1 MLRFMLQ
8 NCSRA
13 GYIKKRM
20 KGKRLSGNT
29 YLTEA
34 EPFLKQFAERS
45 AKNQQLVGAAGVH
58 IDVEN
63 FLAQVTRERRDGEE
77 DEYIPDEEQVI
88 APNYTTSSCS
98 IRKSSRD
105 VGVFSWYALHHCHSS
120 RGAPLLLWF

>member
-1 MLRFMLQ
+1 MIYVA
-8 NCSRA
+8 NCFRA
-13 GYIKKRM
+13 DYIKKRM
-20 KGKRLSGNT
+20 KGKRLSSNT

-34 EPFLKQFAERS
+34 EPFLKQFAERN

-88 APNYTTSSCS
+88 APTTPPLHAPSV
-98 IRKSSRD
+98 KAQ
-105 VGVFSWYALHHCHSS
+105 GMLVFFPGTLT
-120 RGAPLLLWF
+120 PLSFF